1 MNALGVAGTKL
12 IQTFESFTSTAYKD
26 WGGIWTCGWGHTGPD
41 VGPDTTCTEYQGS
54 QWFIQDTHTA
64 VNAVNR
70 TIDVALNQ
78 NQFDALVSLCFN
90 IGQGNFAS
98 STLSRMLNKGDYLG
112 AADQFLVWNHCGGQ
126 VSPGLTRRRLA
137 EHDLFLAP
145 VVS

>member
-1 MNALGVAGTKL
+1 VNSLGAAGTKL
-12 IQTFESFTSTAYKD
+12 IQSFESFTERPYKD
-26 WGGIWTCGWGHTGPD
+26 QRGIWTIAWGHTGSD
-41 VGPDTTCTEYQGS
+41 VTADTTCTEYQGA

-98 STLSRMLNKGDYLG
+98 STLSYMLNKGDYLG
-112 AADQFLVWNHCGGQ
+112 AADQFLCWNHTGGF
-126 VSPGLTRRRLA
+126 VNPGLTRRRIA

-145 VVS
+145 VL